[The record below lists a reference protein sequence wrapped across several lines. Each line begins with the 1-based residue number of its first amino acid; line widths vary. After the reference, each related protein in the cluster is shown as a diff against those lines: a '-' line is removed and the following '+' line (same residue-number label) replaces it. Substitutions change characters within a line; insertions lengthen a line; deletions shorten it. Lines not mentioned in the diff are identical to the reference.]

1 MARTTAIA
9 PSHASRGDVA
19 EIVELLSAE
28 LDAIAAALTE
38 TIHEHLDELDDDMR
52 VWTLQ
57 STRANL
63 GVMVTMMREGADPA
77 LTVAPP
83 EAIGYAKEYVVR
95 GLDFGLLQ
103 RAYRTAQGVFAGM
116 VLERLRG
123 TTGDADHLADAMGFF
138 NTWIFAWIEAIEQQL
153 TKVYMAEREQWVRG
167 AAAMRAAEVRALLGG
182 AAVDATEVSLRLGYE
197 LERWH
202 VGYVVW
208 SEAAAEAPGAG
219 QALFGEM
226 EQVAAAVAE
235 SLGARSALTVAQGR
249 HLACWAGR
257 LEPQHLEDLRV
268 PRRVRSSG
276 RGAGKSANASVEGAA
291 VDVGAASAGSGLS
304 VAAGTPSFGVEGFVL
319 SHREALLARR
329 VAQLRGEGGAG
340 GGSGAGAA
348 SVGSG
353 VTGAGAGGARAGSAA
368 AGAGAEGGSGSAG
381 AGATGAGRVCVA
393 YPDLALEALM
403 VDDVESAR
411 RFAARELGPLL
422 AGDDATVR
430 LASTLAVFLDEGA
443 SFARAARRLGVH
455 TNTVTY
461 RVHRAEELLGHRV
474 TERQLELRVALRL
487 SRLVPSA
494 D

>member
-1 MARTTAIA
+1 MARTSAIA
-9 PSHASRGDVA
+9 PTAASRGDVA
-19 EIVELLSAE
+19 AIVALLSAE
-28 LDAIAAALTE
+28 LDEIAAALTE
-38 TIHEHLDELDDDMR
+38 RIHEHLDELDDDMR

-57 STRANL
+57 STRSNL

-77 LTVAPP
+77 ATVAPP
-83 EAIGYAKEYVVR
+83 EAIAYAKEYVVR

-103 RAYRTAQGVFAGM
+103 RAYRTAQGAFAGM
-116 VLERLRG
+116 VLERLRE
-123 TTGDADHLADAMGFF
+123 TAGDADHLADAMGYF
-138 NTWIFAWIEAIEQQL
+138 NAWIFAWIEALERQL
-153 TKVYMAEREQWVRG
+153 TEVYMSEREQWVRG
-167 AAAMRAAEVRALLGG
+167 AAAMRAAEVRALLAGTRG
-182 AAVDATEVSLRLGYE
+182 DAAEVSQRLGYE

-208 SEAAAEAPGAG
+208 SDTAAEAPGAG

-268 PRRVRSSG
+268 PRGVRTS
-276 RGAGKSANASVEGAA
+276 RAQAGKGANAPG
-291 VDVGAASAGSGLS
+291 GSALS
-304 VAAGTPSFGVEGFVL
+304 VAAGMPSHGVEGFVL

-329 VAQLRGEGGAG
+329 VAQLRGEGG
-340 GGSGAGAA
+340 
-348 SVGSG
+348 
-353 VTGAGAGGARAGSAA
+353 
-368 AGAGAEGGSGSAG
+368 GAEAG
-381 AGATGAGRVCVA
+381 PVCVS

-403 VDDVESAR
+403 VDDVDSAR

-422 AGDDATVR
+422 AEDDATVR
-430 LASTLAVFLDEGA
+430 LASTLAVFLEEGA

-487 SRLVPSA
+487 ARLVPSSP
-494 D
+494 